1 MFTCLFLFHKA
12 KGYVLRKERREAEMA
27 MEKASKVLKPQLPL
41 SDDEP
46 LDKKEKGL
54 QKPNFI

>member
-1 MFTCLFLFHKA
+1 M
-12 KGYVLRKERREAEMA
+12 LRKERREAEMA